1 MKKIFLL
8 LIVIFVSCSNQKAK
22 VIGIKDGD
30 TIVVLLK
37 NNETQTLRLAEIDC
51 PEKTQEF
58 GIKAKRFTSSQVYGK
73 YIIFSVVSNDKYG
86 RSIAKVYYDNKYL
99 SEELIKSGFAWFY
112 KRYSNNKKL
121 QVLEN
126 EAKRNKIGIWSYK
139 NSIEPYKFRL
149 TYKN

>member
-8 LIVIFVSCSNQKAK
+8 LIIIFISCSNQKAK
-22 VIGIKDGD
+22 VVGVKDGD

-51 PEKTQEF
+51 PEKSQSF
-58 GIKAKRFTSSQVYGK
+58 GMKAKQFTSSQVYGK
-73 YIIFSVVSNDKYG
+73 YITFRTITKDKYR

-99 SEELIKSGFAWFY
+99 SEEIIKAGFAWFY

-121 QVLEN
+121 ELLEH
-126 EAKRNKIGIWSYK
+126 EAKRNKLGIWSDK
-139 NSIEPYKFRL
+139 TTIEPYKFRL
-149 TYKN
+149 MINK